1 MKCEDAETGQAD
13 SVQQKT
19 RVRTTTATKAVR
31 ILGRSALA
39 FAVIALAVFAAFGY
53 FDRDPVNYY
62 PARGVAKPVA
72 VVNFSGDM
80 GLRFLLGASTSR
92 GLTENGYPVVGLT
105 SPVLF
110 RTHRTAAEVDAIIAQ
125 GIRTA
130 LARTGAQR
138 IVVMGQSYG
147 ADVVQTGLAH
157 LPADLRPKVAAVIL
171 ILPGNTVYF
180 RADPTG
186 QAYTG
191 KSESD
196 AAATVNSLTWAP
208 LTCIQG
214 IEETDSL
221 CPLVRLPGAN
231 VIAMPGGHTINHDEG
246 ALLRHVIGA
255 VERAEARPAQ

>member
-1 MKCEDAETGQAD
+1 MRHGRKA
-13 SVQQKT
+13 KT
-19 RVRTTTATKAVR
+19 ICTLGR
-31 ILGRSALA
+31 ILARAALA
-39 FAVIALAVFAAFGY
+39 LGVISLAVFAAFGY
-53 FDRDPVNYY
+53 FDRNPVNYY
-62 PARGVAKPVA
+62 PARGDAKPVA

-92 GLTENGYPVVGLT
+92 GLTANGYQVVGLT

-110 RTHRTAAEVDAIIAQ
+110 RKHRTAAEVDAIIAD

-171 ILPGNTVYF
+171 ILPGDTVYF

-186 QAYTG
+186 HAYSG

-221 CPLVRLPGAN
+221 CPHVRIPDAR
-231 VIAMPGGHTINHDEG
+231 VIKMPGGHNINHDED
-246 ALLRHVIGA
+246 ALLGHVLAAIASATKAPPAEKAVLQGA
-255 VERAEARPAQ
+255 T

>member
-1 MKCEDAETGQAD
+1 MQT
-13 SVQQKT
+13 S
-19 RVRTTTATKAVR
+19 KAAKAIR
-31 ILGRSALA
+31 LLGLAAPALA
-39 FAVIALAVFAAFGY
+39 LIAAAVFAAFGY
-53 FDRDPVNYY
+53 FDRDPVNVY
-62 PARGVAKPVA
+62 PARGPAKPVA

-92 GLTENGYPVVGLT
+92 GLTAQGYEVVGLT

-110 RTHRTAAEVDAIIAQ
+110 RTHRTAAQVDAIIAD

-138 IVVMGQSYG
+138 IVVIGQSYG

-157 LPADLRPKVAAVIL
+157 LPADLRPRVAAIIL
-171 ILPGNTVYF
+171 ILPGDTVYF

-186 QAYTG
+186 FAYRE

-196 AAATVNSLTWAP
+196 PVATVNSLTWAP

-214 IEETDSL
+214 IEEPDSL
-221 CPLVRLPGAN
+221 CPHVRIPDAR
-231 VIAMPGGHTINHDEG
+231 VIKMPGGHNINHDEN
-246 ALLRHVIGA
+246 ALLAHVLTAIASATNAPPAEKTVLQGA
-255 VERAEARPAQ
+255 T